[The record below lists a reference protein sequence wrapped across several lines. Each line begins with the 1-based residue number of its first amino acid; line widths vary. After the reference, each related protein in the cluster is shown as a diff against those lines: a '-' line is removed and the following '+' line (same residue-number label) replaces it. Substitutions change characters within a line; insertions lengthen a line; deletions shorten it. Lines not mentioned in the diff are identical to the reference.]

1 MTLHN
6 GVVRFYSQNSSGSAT
21 TSPSIPDE
29 FRQRFPVDHPVAPF
43 TRQVQPNS
51 PCGPL
56 QSSAAP
62 ADTVPDSHLKAGITK
77 IMKNI
82 IFFTW
87 TLDGHV
93 KVMFLLWVLLMRNW
107 ENAIWRLCS
116 EQFQRIGW
124 IPIRRLCEGCV
135 GWGTFIVTYTIVSHT
150 YMYRQ
155 WSHHTSTYVVLLSL
169 FVFLCNPLQHQIG
182 MCATHRT
189 WPRCTAH
196 VY

>member
-1 MTLHN
+1 MSKAVDSKQITHSRPLA
-6 GVVRFYSQNSSGSAT
+6 SSWPALLSADEAPCDSGSAT

-82 IFFTW
+82 IFFT
-87 TLDGHV
+87 
-93 KVMFLLWVLLMRNW
+93 
-107 ENAIWRLCS
+107 
-116 EQFQRIGW
+116 
-124 IPIRRLCEGCV
+124 
-135 GWGTFIVTYTIVSHT
+135 
-150 YMYRQ
+150 
-155 WSHHTSTYVVLLSL
+155 
-169 FVFLCNPLQHQIG
+169 
-182 MCATHRT
+182 
-189 WPRCTAH
+189 
-196 VY
+196 